1 MHRIDEYESESDDE
15 PQDRAA
21 APELL
26 PTPPTAVA
34 AAAGLPAAQAGVAP
48 ARSESTPEIRPLFAM
63 TDDSSNPPSHLPAVL
78 VQEDSG
84 AYLEKR
90 VAEEEQLGEAVKVTL
105 SLVCTST
112 YRDGVVHTCD
122 TFEPSLPI

>member
-1 MHRIDEYESESDDE
+1 MQRVVGQNGCSKL
-15 PQDRAA
+15 
-21 APELL
+21 APGSLNGSIALARRGKCTFHKKALNVREAGA
-26 PTPPTAVA
+26 TALVVVNT
-34 AAAGLPAAQAGVAP
+34 AG
-48 ARSESTPEIRPLFAM
+48 RPLFAM

-90 VAEEEQLGEAVKVTL
+90 VEEEEQLGEAVKVTL